1 MSRVV
6 RVGPETTGGP
16 RTVFV
21 EDWAATYGSPYL
33 VQADEPVSADVELV
47 EDGIRFV
54 AHPGAQLA
62 AEAGI
67 AFVDGVR
74 RGEASL
80 YQHDAVT
87 GVVAH
92 GVAGGH
98 ACGAVIGDGGALR
111 FGETRVRRLIIWG
124 AGLTGTLP
132 PVDGG
137 WSWTAASIA
146 SSVPD
151 APLKELQTRMREDEG
166 RLAESLCEHGYLVVI
181 DGPLNFVR
189 SRDLPVVGYVKT
201 HYRALLSQE
210 HHKRIPELHAG
221 ERTSLFRLGNDRYSC
236 YLRLTTRAATSSPWF
251 GIVRL
256 EIPQSP
262 GLTAAVE
269 VADRVAGAIPR
280 FAGVAHRDPRAP
292 QNLQPIGALEKHLRH
307 LLGHAGLATRAVH
320 EAVHALSLEEAGP

>member
-1 MSRVV
+1 MSRIV
-6 RVGPETTGGP
+6 RLGPETIDAP
-16 RTVFV
+16 RAVFV
-21 EDWAATYGSPYL
+21 EDWAATYGSPYM
-33 VQADEPVSADVELV
+33 VQAEEPVTADAELV
-47 EDGIRFV
+47 EDGEEFV
-54 AHPGAQLA
+54 AHPGAPLA
-62 AEAGI
+62 PEAGI

-80 YQHDAVT
+80 YQYDSSTGAV
-87 GVVAH
+87 AR

-98 ACGAVIGDGGALR
+98 ACGAVVADGRTR
-111 FGETRVRRLIIWG
+111 FGETRVRRLVIWG
-124 AGLTGTLP
+124 SGLAGTLP
-132 PVDGG
+132 QVDGG
-137 WSWTAASIA
+137 WSWTSASIA
-146 SSVPD
+146 DAAPD

-166 RLAESLCEHGYLVVI
+166 RLAEELCEQGYLVVI

-201 HYRALLSQE
+201 HYRALLSQD
-210 HHKRIPELHAG
+210 HHKRIPDLQAG
-221 ERTSLFRLGNDRYSC
+221 ERSSLFRLGSDRYSC
-236 YLRLTTRAATSSPWF
+236 YLRLKERGMTSSPWF

-262 GLTAAVE
+262 GLNAAVE

-307 LLGHAGLATRAVH
+307 LLGHAGLATRAVR
-320 EAVHALSLEEAGP
+320 EAVHALSLEEVMP